1 MDGAKISDRTRR
13 QLEQLPPEK
22 REKAQANVARTQT
35 PEYRAREAADREAL
49 DREQRET
56 GRIATVKGSL
66 APADLDRLRE
76 FLGSLRRER
85 ESLGLSLSDLA
96 ERTGI
101 DKAALSRLENGL
113 QVNPTLATLTRYARA
128 LDKQLAWSLVDAPG
142 RTVVGR

>member
-13 QLEQLPPEK
+13 QIEQLPPEK
-22 REKAQANVARTQT
+22 RGKARAIVAGTQT

-49 DREQRET
+49 DRERRET
-56 GRIATVKGSL
+56 GRIAAVRGSL
-66 APADLDRLRE
+66 APADLDHLRE
-76 FLGSLRRER
+76 FLASLKRAR

-113 QVNPTLATLTRYARA
+113 QNPTLATIARYVRA
-128 LDKQLAWSLVDAPG
+128 LDKRLVWSLVDAEG
-142 RTVVGR
+142 GAGVRH